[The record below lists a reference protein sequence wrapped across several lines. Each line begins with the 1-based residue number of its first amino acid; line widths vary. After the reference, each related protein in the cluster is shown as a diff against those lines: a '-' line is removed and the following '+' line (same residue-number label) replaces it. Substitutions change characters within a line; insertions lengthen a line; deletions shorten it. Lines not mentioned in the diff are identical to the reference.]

1 MNTPRGVW
9 LDDLTREEAAS
20 RLAADAVALLPVV
33 WSSRPAQ
40 APSHLP
46 IKTATTIAR
55 AVAQKLVERLPV
67 VVAPLLDW
75 EGDAGAEVSRQMLRE
90 RLGQLRARG
99 ARRLAILDLGLG
111 GAISAD
117 LSAGVP
123 IFRVCNSGAAID
135 YATSCMLAID
145 PRSVRMQLLP
155 DGFGAQAFAGER
167 MMAADIDAAAHALG
181 ALWSDLR

>member
-20 RLAADAVALLPVV
+20 RLAADAVVLLPVV
-33 WSSRPAQ
+33 WSRPAQ
-40 APSHLP
+40 APSYLP

-90 RLGQLRARG
+90 RLGQLRSHG

-111 GAISAD
+111 GAISTD

-123 IFRVCNSGAAID
+123 IFRVCNSGAADD
-135 YATSCMLAID
+135 YATSCMLAVD

-167 MMAADIDAAAHALG
+167 MMAADIDAAAHALA